1 MFSFM
6 TKKHKYTAYRNK
18 KGDNNYVMESD
29 DDESQSFLVGDLEDV
44 PSDAHIEHTADSNSK
59 NDEFVFEFPEF
70 PDPEIDEERDSNK
83 NKKIEKGAKIEEK
96 LKKKEPKK
104 QNFMQRVINSIKNR
118 RTKKTKGT

>member
-1 MFSFM
+1 MGFM
-6 TKKHKYTAYRNK
+6 SKKHKYTAYRNK

-44 PSDAHIEHTADSNSK
+44 QSDAHIEHTADSNSK

-83 NKKIEKGAKIEEK
+83 NKKIEK
-96 LKKKEPKK
+96 KKKKK
-104 QNFMQRVINSIKNR
+104 GG
-118 RTKKTKGT
+118 KKKKKKKKKKS